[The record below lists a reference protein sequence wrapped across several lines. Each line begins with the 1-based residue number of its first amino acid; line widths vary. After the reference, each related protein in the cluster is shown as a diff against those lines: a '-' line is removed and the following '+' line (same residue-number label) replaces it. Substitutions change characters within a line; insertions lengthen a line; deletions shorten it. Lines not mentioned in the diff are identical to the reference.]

1 MCNPNNLEVLRH
13 ELDSI
18 DDQIVRL
25 IGERF
30 EIIRKI
36 GILKRDS
43 EIPMMQPARVNHVV
57 AKYRQGFERMG
68 LDANLGGKIAEL
80 IIAEACSLET
90 KIMDT
95 EGNHE

>member
-1 MCNPNNLEVLRH
+1 MCNPTDFEVLRH

-30 EIIRKI
+30 EVIRKI
-36 GILKRDS
+36 GILKRDF
-43 EIPMMQPARVNHVV
+43 EIPIIQIARVNHVV
-57 AKYRQGFERMG
+57 AKYSQGFERMG
-68 LDANLGGKIAEL
+68 IDANLGAKIAEL
-80 IIAEACSLET
+80 IIAEACILET
-90 KIMDT
+90 KIMDS